1 MISPEDLDG
10 FDSLSDAEK
19 EVAERFFLLGY
30 EDGYDEG
37 TEAENNEDAWNEAFN
52 EGFAAGEEEG
62 YNAGIYS
69 TVVDQ
74 KADEARQEGYQKG
87 FEYEQQRIHSI
98 IQMQMRWAEE
108 QNKGRDYMFW
118 KGVKEILTPLNLEPW
133 SEERWQEEM
142 EKDGF

>member
-37 TEAENNEDAWNEAFN
+37 YETCELESSSYDDGKTT
-52 EGFAAGEEEG
+52 GFE
-62 YNAGIYS
+62 
-69 TVVDQ
+69 
-74 KADEARQEGYQKG
+74 EGYQKG

-98 IQMQMRWAEE
+98 LEMQMKWAEQE
-108 QNKGRDYMFW
+108 GKGNEYLRW
-118 KGVKEILTPLNLEPW
+118 KNVKEYLTPMNFEPW
-133 SEERWQEEM
+133 SEEQWQEELS
-142 EKDGF
+142 KNGF